1 MKKTP
6 FAGLTIL
13 EPGEGLDTDNGAFID
28 RDRSVID
35 RFLQLGVKLHRH
47 TGKAGLANP
56 AVSASA
62 SILASGGRIAPELT
76 ISIGYTLEDAEN
88 GETELSPL
96 STVTTGTA
104 MSPPP
109 AAPSGVIDYTGG
121 SLLTDTYYYATTFID
136 LDGGETPAGP
146 AVGVERAPG
155 FASGRAKLSNLT
167 YGMAALGAIG
177 WRLYRA
183 VGGGA
188 YDLLA
193 TGNTSQDTFTDDG
206 TVGVNCD
213 THPPTDA
220 QNTTKRTNTLLV
232 ALPKADA
239 NMNAASFI
247 NIYGTIS
254 GNFGQAAFLGQ
265 YPLSSAGKTVTYTDL
280 EFNDAAP
287 PDANLSVGTA
297 HLIDPDT
304 ELLEWHWKRPV
315 STSAALGSGNL
326 GDVKMAEDA
335 GTLYAV
341 LSPSAIAA
349 GPKEWVRIGSGGGGG
364 SGSIGPQGPAG
375 PQGPEGP
382 AGPQGAS
389 GASGAIG
396 LTGPQGPAGPQGASG
411 ASGAIGLT
419 GPQGPAGPQGASGA
433 SGASGARGLTGP
445 QGASGA
451 SGAIGL
457 TGPQGPEGPAGP
469 KGASGASGAIGLTG
483 PQGPEGPAGPKGASG
498 ASGAIGLTGPQGPEG
513 PAGPKGASGA
523 SGAIGLTGPQGPEGP
538 AGPKGASG
546 ASGAI
551 GLTGPQGPEGPKGAS
566 GASGAIGL
574 TGPQGLTG
582 ATGPQ
587 GAVGPGNSWKPPVLG
602 SANLGSGV
610 LGDVKLNEQDGQIY
624 GVLGPSASV
633 ASGWSRLA
641 SGILT
646 ASAGN
651 SVPGVAQLVNK
662 LTLTGAEGVRMALSQ
677 PKVGEAVITVKA
689 GAGGLVYEGE
699 SSTNLATTNLRCLR
713 KNKEKW
719 SEVTEICFSTESI
732 NSLDAENLLLKMIA
746 VGSVIVIS
754 VEAKTR
760 PTREMFKVTS
770 IESSASGPIAKVIAI
785 STTSGAGADEIAFKE
800 LEVDFYSPFHYGL
813 VTALPGSPRFLDR
826 CSFYADKT
834 NGVIW
839 DLVYDGEGEFPWKK
853 VGGPPMLAQSNETR
867 ELNNQTT
874 YASLPTDPLNVKV
887 PLKGDYDI
895 SIEAAQVLPATLNAQ
910 GLISYA
916 IGATVA
922 SDNWAGTANNVAA
935 NGFGCDIFKKT
946 RQLGVAKSAEVIE
959 KGRTVGNYIVK
970 WARRRLYVDPIRV
983 G

>member
-1 MKKTP
+1 MKKTA

-13 EPGEGLDTDNGAFID
+13 EPGEGLDTDNGAFVD

-47 TGKAGLANP
+47 TGRAGLANP
-56 AVSASA
+56 AVAASA

-109 AAPSGVIDYTGG
+109 AAPSGAIDYTGG

-146 AVGVERAPG
+146 AVGIERAPG
-155 FASGRAKLSNLT
+155 FASARAQVSNLT
-167 YGMAALGAIG
+167 YGMTALGAVG

-193 TGNTSQDTFTDDG
+193 TGDTSEDAFTDDG
-206 TVGVNCD
+206 SIGVNCD
-213 THPPTDA
+213 VHPPTDS

-232 ALPKADA
+232 ALPGADA
-239 NMNAASFI
+239 NMSAASFI

-265 YPLSSAGKTVTYTDL
+265 YPLSSAGKVVTYTDL

-304 ELLEWHWKRPV
+304 ELLDWHWKRPV
-315 STSAALGSGNL
+315 STSAALGSGVL
-326 GDVKMAEDA
+326 GDVRMAEDA
-335 GTLYAV
+335 GALYAV
-341 LSPSAIAA
+341 LSPSALAA
-349 GPKEWVRIGSGGGGG
+349 GPPEWVRIGSGGGG
-364 SGSIGPQGPAG
+364 SGSVGPP
-375 PQGPEGP
+375 GPEGP
-382 AGPQGAS
+382 PGPKGAS

-419 GPQGPAGPQGASGA
+419 GP
-433 SGASGARGLTGP
+433 TGP

-457 TGPQGPEGPAGP
+457 TGPQGPEGP

-498 ASGAIGLTGPQGPEG
+498 ASGAIGLT
-513 PAGPKGASGA
+513 
-523 SGAIGLTGPQGPEGP
+523 GPEGP

-574 TGPQGLTG
+574 TGPQGPEGPKGASGASGAIGLTGPTG
-582 ATGPQ
+582 ATGGTGPQ
-587 GAVGPGNSWKPPVLG
+587 GPTGPGDSWKPPVVA
-602 SANLGSGV
+602 SAGLGSGV
-610 LGDVKLNEQDGQIY
+610 LGDVKLVEQNGEIY
-624 GVLGPSASV
+624 GVLSPSATV
-633 ASGWSRLA
+633 ASGWTRLSSAMTLREGVDRIKWLKVDQTLQSEITTSEPEAGRHRIAIGAQGTGSDGSPDYGFKMDSVSGGA
-641 SGILT
+641 SG
-646 ASAGN
+646 
-651 SVPGVAQLVNK
+651 LV
-662 LTLTGAEGVRMALSQ
+662 
-677 PKVGEAVITVKA
+677 
-689 GAGGLVYEGE
+689 
-699 SSTNLATTNLRCLR
+699 
-713 KNKEKW
+713 
-719 SEVTEICFSTESI
+719 
-732 NSLDAENLLLKMIA
+732 A
-746 VGSVIVIS
+746 VGGKNNSFKTLIDQSDRSDYMQLDVLGNISDYGIVT
-754 VEAKTR
+754 VL
-760 PTREMFKVTS
+760 PTGVT
-770 IESSASGPIAKVIAI
+770 V
-785 STTSGAGADEIAFKE
+785 
-800 LEVDFYSPFHYGL
+800 H
-813 VTALPGSPRFLDR
+813 PGDR
-826 CSFYADKT
+826 CFFEPEAGIIWMLVFD
-834 NGVIW
+834 GV
-839 DLVYDGEGEFPWKK
+839 GAFPWKK
-853 VGGPPMLAQSNETR
+853 VGGPPMVKESNVERTFT
-867 ELNNQTT
+867 NQTT
-874 YASLPTDPLNVKV
+874 YASLATDPLEITT

-895 SIEAAQVLPATLNAQ
+895 LIEAATVTTTLGGQ

-916 IGATVA
+916 VGSTAA
-922 SDNWAGTANNVAA
+922 SDNWAASFLSPAAATAVVDTSNRTRQLNVAA
-935 NGFGCDIFKKT
+935 AAKIIEKARTGGNY
-946 RQLGVAKSAEVIE
+946 GVA
-959 KGRTVGNYIVK
+959 
-970 WARRRLYVDPIRV
+970 WARRRLIIDPVRV